1 MARRGRPVIVR
12 AARAVAR
19 FWAGFLVGDDPVPAV
34 IVAVA
39 LAASWAL
46 AAGGL
51 PAWWLLP
58 AAAVLAIALTVRRGV
73 RRGRRIVTKR

>member
-1 MARRGRPVIVR
+1 MIVR

-19 FWAGFLVGDDPVPAV
+19 FWAPFLVGDDPLLAV

-39 LAASWAL
+39 LAASWVL
-46 AAGGL
+46 AASGL

-58 AAAVLAIALTVRRGV
+58 AAAVLAIALTVRRGL
-73 RRGRRIVTKR
+73 RRGRRIVTNR